1 MSFENE
7 IKEFARS
14 QGADLVAVA
23 PIEVYSDY
31 LAEVKGRLAET
42 GADLKAYMI
51 QPEDMSFFERLSDPR
66 RTLPNA
72 KAIIVLGVSAYDET
86 AAYTN
91 TRRELRGKTARIY
104 AYYPVVRQI
113 AEKLAAFIEERG
125 YKAVQGQHIPLKYV
139 ADRTKLGTYG
149 KNALLL
155 TKQYGS
161 YVALRNVITNLSLSP
176 DMLEE
181 FVPPCG
187 DCDMCLKAC
196 PTGALYAPYKVN
208 PSLCINP
215 LTRRQ
220 NDIPPELR
228 SKMQNWICG
237 CDICQEVCPV
247 NRKLTVRQIDPRAG
261 FDSRHHAS
269 HRYLDNIERTPHLT
283 DILSEV
289 YPDVIRR
296 NAAIALANVG
306 KGKRE
311 SLAALKMHIAST
323 SEELTQYYLWAISA
337 LEGFEKNQRLKIFG
351 EINSAI
357 CLPRKVRVRGGG

>member
-1 MSFENE
+1 MKTNRYDCGQTYCVRRALNFGSKGLMSLKHE

-31 LAEVKGRLAET
+31 LAQVRDRLAET
-42 GADLKAYMI
+42 GADMRDYMI
-51 QPEDMSFFERLSDPR
+51 QPEDMSFFEHLSNPR
-66 RTLPNA
+66 EILPDA
-72 KAIIVLGVSAYDET
+72 RAIIVLGVYAYDET
-86 AAYTN
+86 AVYAK
-91 TRRELRGKTARIY
+91 TRNEPRGKTARIY

-113 AEKLAAFIEERG
+113 AEKLAEFIEKRG
-125 YKAVQGQHIPLKYV
+125 YKAIQGQNIPLKYV
-139 ADRTKLGTYG
+139 ADRIKLGTYG

-161 YVALRNVITNLSLSP
+161 YVALRNVITDLALPP
-176 DMLEE
+176 DRLEK
-181 FVPPCG
+181 FIPPCE
-187 DCDMCLKAC
+187 DCRICLKAC

-208 PSLCINP
+208 PKLCINP

-220 NDIPPELR
+220 DYIPPELR
-228 SKMQNWICG
+228 SKMQNWISG

-337 LEGFEKNQRLKIFG
+337 LEGF
-351 EINSAI
+351 
-357 CLPRKVRVRGGG
+357 

>member
-1 MSFENE
+1 MSLKDE

-31 LAEVKGRLAET
+31 LAEVKNRLAET
-42 GADLKAYMI
+42 GADLKDYMI
-51 QPEDMSFFERLSDPR
+51 QPEDMSFFERVSDPR
-66 RTLPNA
+66 RTLPDA
-72 KAIIVLGVSAYDET
+72 KAIIVLGVNAYDKT
-86 AAYTN
+86 AVYTK
-91 TRRELRGKTARIY
+91 TGCELRGKTARIY

-113 AEKLAAFIEERG
+113 AEKLAVFIEERG
-125 YKAVQGQHIPLKYV
+125 YKAVQGQHVPLKYV

-161 YVALRNVITNLSLSP
+161 YVALRNVITDLALSP
-176 DMLEE
+176 HRLEK

-187 DCDMCLKAC
+187 DCNVCLKAC

-220 NDIPPELR
+220 DHILPEFR
-228 SKMQNWICG
+228 SKMQNWISG

-247 NRKLTVRQIDPRAG
+247 NRKLTVRAINPRAG

-269 HRYLDNIERTPHLT
+269 HRYLDNIERTPRLS
-283 DILSEV
+283 DILSEA

-296 NAAIALANVG
+296 NAAIALANIG
-306 KGKRE
+306 KARPE
-311 SLAALKMHIAST
+311 ALAALKKHIATASG
-323 SEELTQYYLWAISA
+323 ELKQYYLWAINV
-337 LEGFEKNQRLKIFG
+337 LEN
-351 EINSAI
+351 
-357 CLPRKVRVRGGG
+357 

>member
-1 MSFENE
+1 MSLKNE

-31 LAEVKGRLAET
+31 LAEVKNRLAET
-42 GADLKAYMI
+42 GADLRDYMI
-51 QPEDMSFFERLSDPR
+51 QPVDVSFFERLADPR
-66 RTLPNA
+66 ETLPDA
-72 KAIIVLGVSAYDET
+72 KAIIVLGVNAYDKT
-86 AAYTN
+86 AVYTK
-91 TRRELRGKTARIY
+91 TGCELRGKTARIY
-104 AYYPVVRQI
+104 AYYPVVRKI
-113 AEKLAAFIEERG
+113 AEKLAVFIEKRG
-125 YKAVQGQHIPLKYV
+125 YKAVQGQHVPLKYV

-161 YVALRNVITNLSLSP
+161 YVALRNIITDLPLSP
-176 DMLEE
+176 DRLEK
-181 FVPPCG
+181 FVPPCQ
-187 DCDMCLKAC
+187 DCNVCLKAC

-220 NDIPPELR
+220 DYIRPEFR
-228 SKMQNWICG
+228 SKMQNWLSG

-247 NRKLTVRQIDPRAG
+247 NGKLTVRKIDLRAG

-269 HRYLDNIERTPHLT
+269 HRYLDDIERTPHLT
-283 DILSEV
+283 DILSEA

-296 NAAIALANVG
+296 NAAIALANIG
-306 KGKRE
+306 KGRKE
-311 SLAALKMHIAST
+311 ALAALKEHIASA
-323 SEELTQYYLWAISA
+323 SGELKQYYLWAISV
-337 LEGFEKNQRLKIFG
+337 LEN
-351 EINSAI
+351 
-357 CLPRKVRVRGGG
+357 